1 MIQIKDVTLH
11 QMKLSMTRRRQAAF
25 AREDGSMQKKV
36 TWILVADGARAR
48 VLKNEGIGKGLQPA
62 IDGEIAHAVPPTRD
76 LGTDRPG
83 RSQQRGTSGRHAIQ
97 PHVDWHRFEKEQ
109 FSKERAALL
118 DAAAERGA
126 FHRLVL
132 IAPPRT
138 LGELRAALGTKARA
152 LIRAEIDKDLTHV
165 TIHELPDHLTRVV
178 AL

>member
-1 MIQIKDVTLH
+1 
-11 QMKLSMTRRRQAAF
+11 
-25 AREDGSMQKKV
+25 MQKKV

-48 VLKNEGIGKGLQPA
+48 VLMNDGVGKGLQPTV
-62 IDGEIAHAVPPTRD
+62 DGEMAHSLPPTREM
-76 LGTDRPG
+76 GTDRPG
-83 RSQQRGTSGRHAIQ
+83 RVQQRGTSGRHAIQ
-97 PHVDWHRFEKEQ
+97 PHVDWHRFEKEK
-109 FSKERAALL
+109 FSREMAALL

-138 LGELRAALGTKARA
+138 LGDLRAALGTKARA
-152 LIRAEIDKDLTHV
+152 LIHAEIDKDLTHV

>member
-1 MIQIKDVTLH
+1 
-11 QMKLSMTRRRQAAF
+11 
-25 AREDGSMQKKV
+25 MQKKV

-48 VLKNEGIGKGLQPA
+48 VLRNDGIGKGLQPA
-62 IDGEIAHAVPPTRD
+62 IDGEIARPVPPTRE

-83 RSQQRGTSGRHAIQ
+83 RAQQRGTSGRHAIQ
-97 PHVDWHRFEKEQ
+97 PHLDWHRFEKEK
-109 FSKERAALL
+109 FGKEMAALL

-126 FHRLVL
+126 FQRLVL

-138 LGELRAALGTKARA
+138 LGDLRAALGTKARA
-152 LIRAEIDKDLTHV
+152 LIHAEIDKDLTHV

>member
-1 MIQIKDVTLH
+1 
-11 QMKLSMTRRRQAAF
+11 
-25 AREDGSMQKKV
+25 MQKKV

-48 VLKNEGIGKGLQPA
+48 VLMNDGIGKGLQPA
-62 IDGEIAHAVPPTRD
+62 VDGEIVHALPPTRE

-83 RSQQRGTSGRHAIQ
+83 RGQQRGVSGRHALE
-97 PHVDWHRFEKEQ
+97 PHVDWHRFEKEK
-109 FSKERAALL
+109 FSKEMAALL

-138 LGELRAALGTKARA
+138 LGDLRTALGAKARA
-152 LIRAEIDKDLTHV
+152 LVHAEIDKDLTHV
-165 TIHELPDHLTRVV
+165 TVRELPDHLTRVV